1 MRFQILLA
9 SLLSSADAFA
19 PTSPSRNNA
28 VSSSSLQMAALL
40 GDIVIVSPPG
50 GVGEVAAVESAC
62 LGSAVRWFVVS
73 DETSAS
79 VKLAPETLQQIQD
92 ASGTLELAGATV
104 EDLKLGGDAL
114 AAVSKW
120 CGSASGLICTYD
132 GCGEGG
138 EEGSVD
144 YDLQVEYIS
153 ALRLAAQQAATGISG
168 PKVAI
173 LAADQDLD
181 TDGKEEEDSVFSK
194 VSGMFRDS
202 PKIPP
207 TLERALMGGDSD
219 TNSKSSKIC
228 VLRHGELFGI
238 PESSPDFSPLIGGP
252 KREPV
257 LAEEYTM
264 RNLRIDPFVYS
275 GNTMGSTS
283 SRSCRHVMGKAAA
296 LLVTGTIPIPNYPVS
311 LSSQLGSDAWDLVQ
325 WKTEFER
332 VQFQVASGKGSE
344 LFTQAMIV
352 SDTERLADWLATKWA
367 PAVMRTYDI
376 AAIRIGARP
385 VFASR
390 TNLEPGQVEI
400 VWQKLVDYE
409 SVLVGKLILSVTKE
423 GVSATRGA
431 GDASKGFG
439 NISTKSL
446 PGEDVLV
453 RRLAEA
459 CSQAVDKGLAKK
471 VRYVYV
477 YYIHGFVRM
486 PVDTHWYNVLYPFHS
501 NNMMFLLL
509 LYYYAYG
516 F

>member
-1 MRFQILLA
+1 
-9 SLLSSADAFA
+9 
-19 PTSPSRNNA
+19 
-28 VSSSSLQMAALL
+28 MAAL

-50 GVGEVAAVESAC
+50 GVGEVAAVQSAR

-73 DETSAS
+73 DESSAS
-79 VKLAPETLQQIQD
+79 VKLAPEALQQIQD

-120 CGSASGLICTYD
+120 CGTASGLICTYD

-144 YDLQVEYIS
+144 YDLKVEYIA

-194 VSGMFRDS
+194 VSGLFRNS

-207 TLERALMGGDSD
+207 TLERALTGDDGD
-219 TNSKSSKIC
+219 TNGRRSSKIC

-238 PESSPDFSPLIGGP
+238 PESSPDFSPLIGGL
-252 KREPV
+252 KRDAV

-283 SRSCRHVMGKAAA
+283 SRSCRHTMGQAAA
-296 LLVTGTIPIPNYPVS
+296 FLVTETIPIPSYPIS
-311 LSSQLGSDAWDLVQ
+311 LSSQLGSDAWDLMQ

-332 VQFQVASGKGSE
+332 VQSQVASGRGSE

-352 SDTERLADWLATKWA
+352 GDTERLADWLATKWA

-385 VFASR
+385 VFATR
-390 TNLEPGQVEI
+390 ANLQPGQVEI

-409 SVLVGKLILSVTKE
+409 SVQVGKLILSVTAE
-423 GVSATRGA
+423 GVSAARGV

-439 NISTKSL
+439 TVSQMPL

-459 CSQAVDKGLAKK
+459 CSQAMDKGLAKK
-471 VRYVYV
+471 VRYVYA
-477 YYIHGFVRM
+477 YCLWIYWTACR
-486 PVDTHWYNVLYPFHS
+486 YVLAQRTVSIPC
-501 NNMMFLLL
+501 
-509 LYYYAYG
+509 
-516 F
+516 

>member
-1 MRFQILLA
+1 MRFHLFLA
-9 SLLSSADAFA
+9 TLLSSAEAFA
-19 PTSPSRNNA
+19 P
-28 VSSSSLQMAALL
+28 VSSSRRNHAVSVSASSSLPMAAATL

-50 GVGEVAAVESAC
+50 GVGEVAAVESAR
-62 LGSAVRWFVVS
+62 LGSTVRWFVVS
-73 DETSAS
+73 DESSAS
-79 VKLAPETLQQIQD
+79 VKLAPEALQQIQD

-120 CGSASGLICTYD
+120 CGRASGLICTYD

-138 EEGSVD
+138 EEGSID
-144 YDLQVEYIS
+144 YDIKVEYIA

-181 TDGKEEEDSVFSK
+181 TDGKIQEDSVFTQ
-194 VSGMFRDS
+194 VSGLFQNS

-207 TLERALMGGDSD
+207 TLERALMGDGDG
-219 TNSKSSKIC
+219 KIC

-252 KREPV
+252 KREAV

-283 SRSCRHVMGKAAA
+283 SRACRHTMGQAAA
-296 LLVTGTIPIPNYPVS
+296 LLVTGTIPIPAYPLS
-311 LSSQLGSDAWDLVQ
+311 LSSQLGTDAWDLAQ
-325 WKTEFER
+325 WTTEFER
-332 VQFQVASGKGSE
+332 VQSQVASGRGSE
-344 LFTQAMIV
+344 LFTQAMV
-352 SDTERLADWLATKWA
+352 VTDTGRLADWLATKWA

-385 VFASR
+385 VLASR
-390 TNLEPGQVEI
+390 MNNNNNNLGGDQVEI
-400 VWQKLVDYE
+400 VWQKLVDYQ
-409 SVLVGKLILSVTKE
+409 SVLVGKLILNVTPE

-439 NISTKSL
+439 TVSQKSL

-471 VRYVYV
+471 VRSC
-477 YYIHGFVRM
+477 FFFLRCL
-486 PVDTHWYNVLYPFHS
+486 DPFEC
-501 NNMMFLLL
+501 F
-509 LYYYAYG
+509 
-516 F
+516 